1 MAQIIRIFYVKRIG
15 ITADFLFDTVDT
27 AIWSVIEPSLGIIAG
42 CIATL
47 RPLFV
52 KFGISIKKT
61 TKKYPSKPPGGSG
74 GSSGWRVRMHKL
86 SDKPLDS
93 SFNSKSA
100 ISQRREPHESEI
112 ELNQTPH
119 REHQP
124 DHVCDIEGGRNSRG
138 VRDSQGINVQKT
150 FESNSHRTT
159 PVDREPSDS
168 SSWNDLPMQGQQ
180 AIPAPPGAHVRSPSP
195 RAG

>member
-27 AIWSVIEPSLGIIAG
+27 AIWSVIEPSLGIMAG

-61 TKKYPSKPPGGSG
+61 TKKYPSKPPSGG

-100 ISQRREPHESEI
+100 VSQRREPHESEI

-119 REHQP
+119 HEHQP
-124 DHVCDIEGGRNSRG
+124 DHVCDIEGGRTSRW
-138 VRDSQGINVQKT
+138 VRDSNGFDEQKT
-150 FESNSHRTT
+150 SESNFHRVT

-168 SSWNDLPMQGQQ
+168 GSWNDLPMQGQQ
-180 AIPAPPGAHVRSPSP
+180 LVPAPQGVHVRSPSP